1 MDNDEPSLPAGS
13 SDAEMLSLAVSHSGT
28 GIWDR
33 DVPSGR
39 IVYSRAWKAMLGYD
53 EHEVTDRIE
62 DSYTR
67 VHPDDLPGV
76 QATISAH
83 FDQLSDN
90 YAVEHRLR
98 CKDGSYKWVL
108 SRGRVVSR
116 DADGKPLR
124 MTGVTTDITTTVALS
139 DKLRQSAELL
149 THLTDE
155 VPGMVYQY
163 CEDADGVATFPY
175 ASAGIAAIFGATP
188 DLAARDAA
196 VVERVIHPDDV
207 QGYRVSRAVSGATL
221 ARWHAQ
227 FRVVLP
233 DIGERWREVEAR
245 PRRLDDGSTV
255 WHGFVA
261 DITQHKLLERQLQ
274 EAAAT
279 DFLTGLPNRR
289 HIILRMEQEL
299 ARVQRDI
306 PALAA
311 VLMFDLDL
319 FKDINDRHGHAMGDE
334 VLRHFSDVLLQELR
348 KVDSVGRIG
357 GEEFLVVLSGADMAD
372 ACGFGER
379 VRARLAAAPLCQ
391 GAVPIPVTVSIGI
404 AAMLADDTSI
414 TASMSRADAALY
426 EAKQAGRDRVCVA
439 AAHA

>member
-139 DKLRQSAELL
+139 DKLRQSAALL

-155 VPGMVYQY
+155 VPGLVYQ
-163 CEDADGVATFPY
+163 
-175 ASAGIAAIFGATP
+175 
-188 DLAARDAA
+188 
-196 VVERVIHPDDV
+196 
-207 QGYRVSRAVSGATL
+207 
-221 ARWHAQ
+221 
-227 FRVVLP
+227 
-233 DIGERWREVEAR
+233 
-245 PRRLDDGSTV
+245 
-255 WHGFVA
+255 
-261 DITQHKLLERQLQ
+261 
-274 EAAAT
+274 
-279 DFLTGLPNRR
+279 
-289 HIILRMEQEL
+289 
-299 ARVQRDI
+299 
-306 PALAA
+306 
-311 VLMFDLDL
+311 
-319 FKDINDRHGHAMGDE
+319 
-334 VLRHFSDVLLQELR
+334 
-348 KVDSVGRIG
+348 
-357 GEEFLVVLSGADMAD
+357 
-372 ACGFGER
+372 
-379 VRARLAAAPLCQ
+379 
-391 GAVPIPVTVSIGI
+391 
-404 AAMLADDTSI
+404 
-414 TASMSRADAALY
+414 
-426 EAKQAGRDRVCVA
+426 
-439 AAHA
+439 